1 MTIYADANGSYDVDE
16 AIRIGRMLE
25 EIGAA
30 FFEEPCPFDWL
41 WETKAIGEALTIPI
55 AGGEQESSMRRF
67 RWMVANDGVQVLQPD
82 LLYFGGLIRSIK
94 VARMAEAAG
103 KLCTPHMSGAGLGS
117 LYVLH
122 YASAMPNAGPFQEY
136 KGTNAEI
143 PFESTSVTL
152 AAHDGQV
159 PVPTGPGLGVRL
171 DPDWIA
177 QSEVL
182 TLD

>member
-1 MTIYADANGSYDVDE
+1 
-16 AIRIGRMLE
+16 
-25 EIGAA
+25 
-30 FFEEPCPFDWL
+30 
-41 WETKAIGEALTIPI
+41 
-55 AGGEQESSMRRF
+55 MRRF
-67 RWMVANDGVQVLQPD
+67 RWMVENDGVQVFQPD

-122 YASAMPNAGPFQEY
+122 YASVVPNPGPFQEY
-136 KGTNAEI
+136 KGTNKEI
-143 PFESTSVTL
+143 PFESTSVSL
-152 AAHDGQV
+152 EARDGQV

-177 QSEVL
+177 QSQILKQV
-182 TLD
+182 

>member
-1 MTIYADANGSYDVDE
+1 
-16 AIRIGRMLE
+16 
-25 EIGAA
+25 
-30 FFEEPCPFDWL
+30 
-41 WETKAIGEALTIPI
+41 
-55 AGGEQESSMRRF
+55 MRRF
-67 RWMVANDGVQVLQPD
+67 RWMVENDGVQVFQPD

-122 YASAMPNAGPFQEY
+122 YASVVPNPGPFQEY
-136 KGTNAEI
+136 KGANKEI
-143 PFESTSVTL
+143 PFESTSVSL
-152 AAHDGQV
+152 EARDGQV

-177 QSEVL
+177 QSQVLKEV
-182 TLD
+182 